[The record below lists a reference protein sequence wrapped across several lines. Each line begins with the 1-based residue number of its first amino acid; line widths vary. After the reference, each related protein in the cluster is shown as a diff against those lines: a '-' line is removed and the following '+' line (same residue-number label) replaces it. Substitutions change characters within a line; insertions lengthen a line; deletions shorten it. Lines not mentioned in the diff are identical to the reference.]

1 MRPIRL
7 SLPPSAKF
15 WHQFIRRRRRADR
28 SPLFRNSNSVDRAIA
43 DVAPA
48 KGTIRFVGTG
58 SFLSA
63 VPSTSSAL
71 EDGAGDDLPGGGP
84 PLPGANHDF
93 QGEASLTTS
102 QGAIFR
108 CLT

>member
-1 MRPIRL
+1 M
-7 SLPPSAKF
+7 
-15 WHQFIRRRRRADR
+15 
-28 SPLFRNSNSVDRAIA
+28 
-43 DVAPA
+43 APA

-58 SFLSA
+58 RFLSA

-102 QGAIFR
+102 QGTIFR
-108 CLT
+108 CLTEKFDETQNTSGSKLCPREALTGRSCMEL